1 MKAGALCIRN
11 VVTVTAR
18 EMVVEAARRMA
29 EFRTGDLIIVEPRA
43 SGRPRPIAILTDR
56 DLVVR
61 VLACPE
67 RSPATTMVGE
77 VMRAGVVTACEDED
91 IERIVAA
98 MRDHGIRRIPII
110 DRHGGLCGILSLDD
124 VLGWMREQIEA
135 ATQLLEAHGEKP
147 RLDTPLQ

>member
-11 VVTVTAR
+11 VATVTAR
-18 EMVVEAARRMA
+18 ETVVEAARRMA
-29 EFRTGDLIIVEPRA
+29 EFRTGDLIIVEPR
-43 SGRPRPIAILTDR
+43 GGDRPRPIGIITDR

-61 VLACPE
+61 VVACPE
-67 RSPATTMVGE
+67 RSLATTTVGE
-77 VMRAGVVTACEDED
+77 VMRAGLVTACEDED

-124 VLGWMREQIEA
+124 VLCWMREQVEA
-135 ATQLLEAHGEKP
+135 ATRLLEPHGEEP
-147 RLDTPLQ
+147 RLDTSPR

>member
-11 VVTVTAR
+11 VATATAR
-18 EMVVEAARRMA
+18 ETVVEAARKMA

-43 SGRPRPIAILTDR
+43 SGRPRPTGIVTDR

-67 RSPATTMVGE
+67 RSPATTTVGD
-77 VMRAGVVTACEDED
+77 VMRAGLVTAFEDED
-91 IERIVAA
+91 IERVVAA
-98 MRDHGIRRIPII
+98 MRDHGLRWIPVI

-124 VLGWMREQIEA
+124 VLCWMRAQIEA
-135 ATQLLEAHGEKP
+135 ATRLLEAHGEEP
-147 RLDTPLQ
+147 GLDTPLR